1 MRNQSYNEQTLFPN
15 GNGNGQ
21 TYGRLLLFDA
31 FISNGW
37 LGVLKCIDQNVYLAY
52 AFHAKKDCVVEKPTA
67 EIAAAIGHSYV
78 GHVKVAR
85 ARLKRIGL
93 LAYERGSADVVRVLV
108 APTLTPE
115 LKPLAG
121 RTKTPDRSPKSQ
133 TPNRSP
139 SARIRSLTKTPNRS
153 LSETPNRSPTPRDT
167 SIQEIRE
174 TKQSEGEE
182 RGCAAEGVDRV
193 ESIYQ
198 AYPLKVDR
206 SDALKAIAKALKVQ
220 EPPPAG
226 HATRYDY
233 LLAQTTRY
241 AEIRLALKAHDR
253 AEFEQYTPHPA
264 TWFNKRRYEQE
275 HTWRGFRKAGTDGN
289 GRRPSEEERG
299 FCKSDYKPPPA
310 TVYGDE
316 T

>member
-1 MRNQSYNEQTLFPN
+1 MRGSYDDQSLW
-15 GNGNGQ
+15 GNGDS

-31 FISNGW
+31 FINNGW

-52 AFHAKKDCVVEKPTA
+52 AFHAKRDCVVEKPTA
-67 EIAAAIGHSYV
+67 EIAAAIGHRYV

-85 ARLKRIGL
+85 ARLKKIGL
-93 LAYERGSADVVRVLV
+93 LDYGRGSADVVKVLP
-108 APTLTPE
+108 APALTPE
-115 LKPLAG
+115 LRVLAG
-121 RTKTPDRSPKSQ
+121 LTETPNRSPKSK

-139 SARIRSLTKTPNRS
+139 SARIRSLSKTPNRS
-153 LSETPNRSPTPRDT
+153 PSKTPNRSPTPRDT
-167 SIQEIRE
+167 STQEIRE

-182 RGCAAEGVDRV
+182 RGCAAEGVDPV

-206 SDALKAIAKALKVQ
+206 SDALKAIAKALK

-241 AEIRLALKAHDR
+241 AAIRLALKAHDR

-275 HTWRGFRKAGTDGN
+275 HTWRGFRKAATNGN

-310 TVYGDE
+310 TVYGNE